1 MGYIYYRK
9 GVSDLRHLRRAS
21 VAADGPGG
29 LTALPLRHQ
38 RTISTPSR
46 CSRST
51 HLSRAD
57 NHFIGRVVTNFDQMH
72 EYNT

>member
-1 MGYIYYRK
+1 MGYFYYRK

-38 RTISTPSR
+38 RTIAPRHRGAHVLPT
-46 CSRST
+46 
-51 HLSRAD
+51 
-57 NHFIGRVVTNFDQMH
+57 
-72 EYNT
+72 